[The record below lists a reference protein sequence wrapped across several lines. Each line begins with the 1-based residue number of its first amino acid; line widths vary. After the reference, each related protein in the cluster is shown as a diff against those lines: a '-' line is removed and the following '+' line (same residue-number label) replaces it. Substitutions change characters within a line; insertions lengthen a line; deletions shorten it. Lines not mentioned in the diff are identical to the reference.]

1 MELERFI
8 GLKVKIQTNNKNNKY
23 YYVGVVLDAD
33 KNSLDLKDFKGQ
45 LVSISKNTIFT
56 IQEVR
61 GNVY

>member
-1 MELERFI
+1 MELENFI
-8 GLKVKIQTNNKNNKY
+8 GLKVKIQTNKNY
-23 YYVGVVLDAD
+23 YYIGVVLDAD

-61 GNVY
+61 EHAY